1 MKTFRTLR
9 LLTAMLAVLTAAD
22 AARAQDMTELSA
34 GRTPGWTF
42 TPGFSIGGVFDS
54 NVALL
59 SVSPT
64 KPRAESDRLLLAEPF
79 AALDF
84 VSKRTEFSTGYQGY
98 VRRYMEFN
106 QLNGFDQHGRAALR
120 RLVSKR
126 VTLDVTD
133 DYARVP
139 TTDELEVS
147 GVSFSRTGARRNSFN
162 GQLVARLSKFTD
174 LSLKYDNTWIRFDRT
189 DSLLTGGVVNGLAT
203 RLSRRVREHVSVGA
217 EYGIRLAELNEG
229 TRHLAFHDAGGTAT
243 FGLGARTTAA
253 VGAGYA
259 FLADR
264 TLNESRTG
272 PYVRAQLT
280 QGTERAT
287 LGASFERTFVPSF
300 GFGGSSQS
308 QQVSAFVRMPLD
320 ASRMYLQ
327 GSASW
332 RRTDPFVTDVLPL
345 DTTLLRTTL
354 GYSATRILRLEGFY
368 AFTRQDSRIAG
379 GKVNRQ
385 RVGANVVISQPMRIE

>member
-1 MKTFRTLR
+1 MKTWGLLR
-9 LLTAMLAVLTAAD
+9 HAIPMVAMLATAAV
-22 AARAQDMTELSA
+22 AHAQDMTELST

-64 KPRAESDRLLLAEPF
+64 EQRAESDRLLLAEPF

-98 VRRYMEFN
+98 VRRYMEFS

-126 VTLDVTD
+126 VTLDITD

-147 GVSFSRTGARRNSFN
+147 GVPFSRTGARRNSFN

-174 LSLKYDNTWIRFDRT
+174 LSVKYDNTWVRFDRT
-189 DSLLTGGVVNGLAT
+189 ESLLTGGVVNGLAT
-203 RLSRRVREHVSVGA
+203 RLSRRLRERVSVGA
-217 EYGIRLAELNEG
+217 EYGVRLAELNEG
-229 TRHLAFHDAGGTAT
+229 TRQLAFHDAGATAA
-243 FGLGARTTAA
+243 FSLGARTTAA

-259 FLADR
+259 LLDDR
-264 TLNESRTG
+264 TLNERRTG
-272 PYVRAQLT
+272 PYVRAELEQR
-280 QGTERAT
+280 TERAT
-287 LGASFERTFVPSF
+287 MGAAFERSFVPSF

-308 QQVSAFVRMPLD
+308 QQLRAFVRMPLD
-320 ASRMYLQ
+320 ANRLYLQ

-332 RRTDPFVTDVLPL
+332 RRTDPFVTDELPL
-345 DTTLLRTTL
+345 DTTLLRTSL

-385 RVGANVVISQPMRIE
+385 RVGANVVIAQPMRIE